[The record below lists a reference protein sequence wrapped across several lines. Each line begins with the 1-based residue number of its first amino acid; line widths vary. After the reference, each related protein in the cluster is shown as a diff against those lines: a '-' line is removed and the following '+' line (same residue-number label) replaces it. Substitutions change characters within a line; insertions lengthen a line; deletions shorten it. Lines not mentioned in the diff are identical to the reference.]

1 MVEIACMDALSIP
14 APQNNAQR
22 KQEGG
27 NGLKCIKVAT
37 ATKNN
42 RAQNVHSVNKKG
54 ERAQVYQSSY
64 SYEE

>member
-1 MVEIACMDALSIP
+1 MVEIACMGALSIP
-14 APQNNAQR
+14 APQNNPQR

-54 ERAQVYQSSY
+54 GTGSSV
-64 SYEE
+64 SK